1 MGFDGM
7 ISSNEPGTHQKSRE
21 RLRDGQKTASYLV
34 RQDYRPTSE
43 GQLTDK
49 VSKNLLREIG
59 RHRLNY
65 VREVLFKFRSRYIA
79 VRQTKNQNKNKT
91 YSLTF
96 RSHLSNSVLD
106 TATNF

>member
-7 ISSNEPGTHQKSRE
+7 VSSNEPGTRQKSRE

-43 GQLTDK
+43 GQFTDK

-59 RHRLNY
+59 RHRLDY
-65 VREVLFKFRSRYIA
+65 VREILFQFRSRYIA
-79 VRQTKNQNKNKT
+79 VKANKKPE
-91 YSLTF
+91 
-96 RSHLSNSVLD
+96 
-106 TATNF
+106 